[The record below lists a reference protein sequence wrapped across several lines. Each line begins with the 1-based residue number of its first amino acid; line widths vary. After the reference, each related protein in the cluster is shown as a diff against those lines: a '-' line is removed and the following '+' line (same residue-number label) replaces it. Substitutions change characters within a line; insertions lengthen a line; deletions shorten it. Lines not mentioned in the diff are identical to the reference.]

1 VLPYLDIPFQHASP
15 AVLRRMKRPAAQEKT
30 LDRIK
35 RWRAICPDLTLRSTF
50 IVGFPGETE
59 EHFSDLLSFIKEARL
74 DHLGAFAY
82 SPEDATPGAKL
93 PGRVPKQVARRRLRQ
108 LLEAQKPIALA
119 QRQRLL
125 GQRLRVLVEGPCEE
139 TEHLLQGRHYGM
151 APEIDGRLLI
161 NDGTAPAG
169 MLVDVE
175 ITEAYAD
182 DMVGHIVG
190 PLGVPGVEVSDTA
203 DLALV

>member
-1 VLPYLDIPFQHASP
+1 
-15 AVLRRMKRPAAQEKT
+15 M
-30 LDRIK
+30 
-35 RWRAICPDLTLRSTF
+35 
-50 IVGFPGETE
+50 
-59 EHFSDLLSFIKEARL
+59 
-74 DHLGAFAY
+74 
-82 SPEDATPGAKL
+82 
-93 PGRVPKQVARRRLRQ
+93 
-108 LLEAQKPIALA
+108 
-119 QRQRLL
+119 
-125 GQRLRVLVEGPCEE
+125 LVEGPCEE